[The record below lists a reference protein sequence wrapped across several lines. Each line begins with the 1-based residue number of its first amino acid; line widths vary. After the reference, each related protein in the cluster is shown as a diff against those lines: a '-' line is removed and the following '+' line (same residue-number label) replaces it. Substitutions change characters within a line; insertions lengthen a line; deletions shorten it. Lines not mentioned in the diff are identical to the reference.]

1 MAVIDSSKKEIN
13 FKIVYFGPGETGKT
27 TSLRQLQALLETKGK
42 SKVKKVD
49 KTEKTLFFDF
59 LALSS
64 HEIAGY
70 KTRFQIYS
78 VPGQILYD
86 DSRKI
91 LLKGVDGIVFVADSQ
106 MDKLEDNLACLEEL
120 RGHLQ
125 QMGYTPQEIPMVL
138 NYNKRDLPNV
148 PGIDELRKAV
158 NIFHVPDFETVATT
172 GEGVVESFK
181 ELIKQVLLTLKD
193 VH

>member
-13 FKIVYFGPGETGKT
+13 FKIVYFGPGQTGKT
-27 TSLRQLQALLETKGK
+27 TSLHQLQAALEGKGK
-42 SKVKKVD
+42 GKPKKLE
-49 KTEKTLFFDF
+49 KSEKTLFFDF

-64 HEIAGY
+64 GEIAGY

-78 VPGQILYD
+78 VPGQILYE
-86 DSRKI
+86 DSRKL

-106 MDKLEDNLACLEEL
+106 IDKVQENLACLEEL

-125 QMGYTPQEIPMVL
+125 HMGYQPQEIPMVL
-138 NYNKRDLPNV
+138 NYNKRDLPNI
-148 PGIDELRKAV
+148 PPIEELRKAV
-158 NIFHVPDFETVATT
+158 NIFHVPDFETVATS
-172 GEGVVESFK
+172 GEGVVDSFK
-181 ELIKQVLLTLKD
+181 ELVKQVLNTLKD